1 MPLKTFQDELP
12 SINLTPLIDV
22 VFNLIIFFMVTTT
35 FGEWESDLAVKVP
48 LVKQTGALAP
58 APEKRVINVLR
69 DGRVVLDREVVSLE
83 ELTRRLTT
91 VRQQYSEMGVVV
103 RGDADGAFQNVAS
116 VLSACREAGIS
127 DMGISVRLAQ
137 RADGV
142 QSR

>member
-1 MPLKTFQDELP
+1 MPLKTFQDEPP

-69 DGRVVLDREVVSLE
+69 DGRIVLDREVVSLE
-83 ELTRRLTT
+83 ELTRRLTA

>member
-12 SINLTPLIDV
+12 SLNLTPLIDV

-48 LVKQTGALAP
+48 QVKQTGALAP

-69 DGRVVLDREVVSLE
+69 DGRVVLDREIVSLD
-83 ELTRRLTT
+83 ELTRRLAM
-91 VRQQYSEMGVVV
+91 VRQQYSGLGVVV

-137 RADGV
+137 RSDGI